1 MNAPPMPGEN
11 RLGAVV
17 YELDGSAVQARV
29 VSVPGLI
36 SYSIDDVVE
45 EVYPRGAASNSARDR
60 LHANKFA
67 T

>member
-1 MNAPPMPGEN
+1 MNAAPMHGQD

-45 EVYPRGAASNSARDR
+45 EVYPR
-60 LHANKFA
+60 
-67 T
+67 